1 MAIALPIIAPAM
13 VSPGKCAPNKTR
25 DSPTPHAHPYR
36 VRKGPPKT
44 MPVMVA
50 RQNAAEVC
58 PEGKLKRS
66 DGTTSALKLGMIS
79 CGRRR

>member
-25 DSPTPHAHPYR
+25 DSPTTHAHPYR

-44 MPVMVA
+44 MPVIVA

-58 PEGKLKRS
+58 PEGKLNRS
-66 DGTTSALKLGMIS
+66 DGTIRALKLGMIS
-79 CGRRR
+79 

>member
-13 VSPGKCAPNKTR
+13 VSPGQCAPNKTR

-44 MPVMVA
+44 TPVMVA
-50 RQNAAEVC
+50 RQNAAVVC
-58 PEGKLKRS
+58 PEGKRKRS
-66 DGTTSALKLGMIS
+66 DGTTSALKLGMIP
-79 CGRRR
+79 CGR

>member
-13 VSPGKCAPNKTR
+13 VSPGKCAPNKPR

-44 MPVMVA
+44 MPVIVG
-50 RQNAAEVC
+50 RQNAAAVG

-66 DGTTSALKLGMIS
+66 DGTTSALKLGMIP
-79 CGRRR
+79 CGR

>member
-25 DSPTPHAHPYR
+25 DSPAPHAHPYR
-36 VRKGPPKT
+36 VRKGPSKT

-50 RQNAAEVC
+50 KQNAAEVC
-58 PEGKLKRS
+58 SKGKLKRS
-66 DGTTSALKLGMIS
+66 DDTTSALKLGMIA
-79 CGRRR
+79 CGR